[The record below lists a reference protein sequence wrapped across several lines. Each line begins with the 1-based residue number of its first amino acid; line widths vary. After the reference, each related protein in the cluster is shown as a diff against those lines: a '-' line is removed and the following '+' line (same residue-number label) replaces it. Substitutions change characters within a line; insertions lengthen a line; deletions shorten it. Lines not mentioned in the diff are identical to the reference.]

1 MVVALTVTLFYQSTP
16 TLFPCL
22 SNKTRIAH
30 TVCPFCFTMRP
41 IGLLPLA
48 VYCPVLLLSFL
59 MISLTAL
66 KRSLLARCSVT
77 RKWSLMLSV
86 TALTASLITGCGFHL
101 PNQTALDETMPQ
113 INVVGDYHSD
123 FYKMVINRLRAN
135 GVEVYAQSSDFDPD
149 LKQNIPSLML
159 PEPNVTNEVV
169 SVNSL
174 AQSIENSLLVSISAT
189 LTIPNHRPILMRNS
203 ITRSVLNK
211 PGQSLTSNTEVNMVI
226 NETYEQLA
234 DELVLRLSYLGR
246 SSDPDAAVPQ
256 PSELTYTP
264 GEDDPSTLEQLKPQT
279 SGMTLMEALQVQNQY
294 EAQQQSTSVSYDE
307 LNNGQA
313 ILEPSITTPAATTT
327 TTNHAGATG
336 STEQAVPQKSY
347 QLPPVR
353 PERLHRAPNGI

>member
-1 MVVALTVTLFYQSTP
+1 
-16 TLFPCL
+16 
-22 SNKTRIAH
+22 
-30 TVCPFCFTMRP
+30 
-41 IGLLPLA
+41 
-48 VYCPVLLLSFL
+48 

-294 EAQQQSTSVSYDE
+294 EAQHGTSLSYDE

-313 ILEPSITTPAATTT
+313 ILAPSTTTTTTPATTT
-327 TTNHAGATG
+327 TTTPAGAA
-336 STEQAVPQKSY
+336 SNSSNEQAVPQKSY

-353 PERLHRAPNGI
+353 PERLHRAPNAI